1 MSKDQKHRHATSL
14 KVHLTLVI
22 LLLTNM
28 QNFMPNPVSLILIFF
43 SIICIS
49 YILTNAKFTIV
60 MKVYITERIYF

>member
-1 MSKDQKHRHATSL
+1 MLSKDQKHHHATSL

-28 QNFMPNPVSLILIFF
+28 QNFMPNPLSLILIFF
-43 SIICIS
+43 PSYIS

-60 MKVYITERIYF
+60 MKVYNNRAYVF